1 MPTNSAAALGQ
12 AAGEL
17 FEQSIL
23 DILSATVQE
32 RGYTVKPDKLRDA
45 NDTSYSI
52 DAVIYD
58 DKARPIIL
66 IDTKYI
72 RYKKHNRDKASW
84 VCTAHSLLRK
94 HHKTL
99 RKSIV
104 VLSGQWS
111 QPSMKLLDQFDIEVI
126 HVPFDDFV
134 SAFRNFGIEFD
145 WEENDRSTPDNSL
158 SKYNNLTEQDKAKIG
173 DSLTS
178 SVENKLIEAVSPVL
192 ESDIDSIPQ
201 NISHIEILLKTD
213 QNQLILFEHDSLQ
226 EALTGLLALFPPSV
240 DVTQLTSSD

>member
-17 FEQSIL
+17 FEKSVL

-45 NDTSYSI
+45 HDTPYSI

-66 IDTKYI
+66 VDTKYI

-94 HHKTL
+94 HYKTL

-104 VLSGQWS
+104 VLGGQWS
-111 QPSMKLLDQFDIEVI
+111 QPSLKLLDQFDIEVI
-126 HVPFDDFV
+126 QVPFDDFV
-134 SAFRNFGIEFD
+134 SAFRKFGIEFD
-145 WEENDRSTPDNSL
+145 WEENDRATPDNSL
-158 SKYNNLTEQDKAKIG
+158 SRYNALTDKEKESIG
-173 DSLTS
+173 ELLTS
-178 SVENKLIEAVSPVL
+178 SIKDSLVDSVSPVL

-240 DVTQLTSSD
+240 DVAQLTSSD